1 MKLKNDNNFDGIF
14 EKKFS
19 KRDLYTILQNMNQA
33 LYIIALND
41 KMEIDR
47 FVEVNQAAHDQLGYS
62 REEFLNLSPF
72 EIIDLNDYHFLNEE
86 LQQHRGG
93 GPVTIESTHF
103 TKKGEKIPVEV
114 SSRIITLGD
123 NTKYILSTVRN
134 IATSKETELLLE
146 RTLKQFESLFNK
158 NPDIIFFLNVEGK
171 FTKVNAAGE
180 KILAYSMDE
189 LLSMSY

>member
-1 MKLKNDNNFDGIF
+1 
-14 EKKFS
+14 
-19 KRDLYTILQNMNQA
+19 MNQA

-146 RTLKQFESLFNK
+146 RTLT
-158 NPDIIFFLNVEGK
+158 V
-171 FTKVNAAGE
+171 
-180 KILAYSMDE
+180 
-189 LLSMSY
+189 

>member
-171 FTKVNAAGE
+171 FTKVNAASE